1 VFLANLGPLAAFT
14 ARSTFAKNF
23 FEAGGLEAVTND
35 GFNSLDPVMKAYGD
49 SKARLL
55 CICGSDETYG
65 EMLKST
71 LEGLRQVSKS
81 PIYIACRPGVLEE
94 DIRRAGAT
102 IIFAG
107 CDTLTILSEALEAAS
122 A

>member
-1 VFLANLGPLAAFT
+1 VFLANLGPVAAFT
-14 ARSTFAKNF
+14 ARATFAKNF
-23 FEAGGLEAVTND
+23 FEAGGIEAVTND
-35 GFNSLDPVMKAYGD
+35 GFSSLDSLLNAYSD

-65 EMLKST
+65 DMLSST
-71 LEGLRQVSKS
+71 LEGLRKASKS

-94 DIRRAGAT
+94 DIKRAGAT

-107 CDTLTILSEALEAAS
+107 CDTLKILSEALDRACA
-122 A
+122 